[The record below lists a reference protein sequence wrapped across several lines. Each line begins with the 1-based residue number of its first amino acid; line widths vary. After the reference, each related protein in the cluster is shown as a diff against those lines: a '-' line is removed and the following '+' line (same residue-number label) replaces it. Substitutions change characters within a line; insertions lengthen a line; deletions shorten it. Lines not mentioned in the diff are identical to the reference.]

1 MRFVKVKSLQQRL
14 LLFLLLPVACLLFL
28 VGLLGFIYA
37 RQVMLNQWR
46 EGAVLKLQRAAHNI
60 DMRLGRPIEWIE
72 MFHKTGGKRAEYAL
86 QNWILDQLRE
96 LEGVTKVHLQWSDQ
110 GPERRT
116 MRMMPG
122 MHPRMGSQSMMR
134 FHRGR
139 IAEVTPPT
147 YDTQA
152 GHETVSLISILKD
165 ESGKE
170 VGNLEVAVRFDYLM
184 EDITKLGWWQS
195 DMACLIDN
203 SGIFLAHTEWMM
215 DKRGKLGETDDPLEL
230 SILKAMK
237 EKTFGTLRGPGHPPD
252 KVAGFYKMEQA
263 PWAIVLFAPGGKILA
278 PIVRFRNYYA
288 LGGIVCIVLIIS
300 LIRTVAG
307 RMARSIKGIS
317 RAAGNVAQGK
327 YGDPLPQ
334 TSQDEIGQLIG
345 GFNAMV
351 QGLRERDFISNTF
364 GRYVDPEI
372 AKELMRQPE
381 ATRLGGDKREVA
393 ILISDIR
400 GFTPLSESLSPEA
413 IISILNHYFSHMIEV
428 IKKHK
433 GIIVDFFGDGVLVF
447 FDPLD
452 GPIEPTIQRGIQCAM
467 EMQDAMGAFNEE
479 MRKENLPKLEMGIG
493 LNAGQ
498 VVVGNIGSETR
509 AKYGIVGSAV
519 NLTQRIQEVAKG
531 GEVVI
536 SDSIYHYTGSSLDIG
551 KSFEVQLKGL
561 QERMKLHIPNPGPIH
576 VS

>member
-400 GFTPLSESLSPEA
+400 GFT
-413 IISILNHYFSHMIEV
+413 
-428 IKKHK
+428 
-433 GIIVDFFGDGVLVF
+433 
-447 FDPLD
+447 
-452 GPIEPTIQRGIQCAM
+452 
-467 EMQDAMGAFNEE
+467 
-479 MRKENLPKLEMGIG
+479 
-493 LNAGQ
+493 
-498 VVVGNIGSETR
+498 
-509 AKYGIVGSAV
+509 
-519 NLTQRIQEVAKG
+519 
-531 GEVVI
+531 
-536 SDSIYHYTGSSLDIG
+536 
-551 KSFEVQLKGL
+551 
-561 QERMKLHIPNPGPIH
+561 
-576 VS
+576 